1 MELLGRSTEK
11 LAFLGTGV
19 VPAQVL
25 GADLF
30 LTVSVG
36 EAYWRLEF
44 LFC

>member
-1 MELLGRSTEK
+1 MKMLERGTER

-30 LTVSVG
+30 LTVFVG
-36 EAYWRLEF
+36 EACWRLEF
-44 LFC
+44 LFS

>member
-1 MELLGRSTEK
+1 MEMLGRGTERP
-11 LAFLGTGV
+11 AFLGMGM

-30 LTVSVG
+30 LTVYVG
-36 EAYWRLEF
+36 EAYGRLEF

>member
-1 MELLGRSTEK
+1 MEMLGRGTERM
-11 LAFLGTGV
+11 AGV